1 MPGGFGEALNLA
13 LHAITTTGPYGMK
26 ILLVDDHVVVREG
39 VRRLLADITPV
50 VLHEASSGEEALASF
65 RALAPDLIILDLNLA
80 GIGGLEL
87 LRRLLSEDDK
97 ARVVVFSMHSEP
109 LYAARALRLG
119 ARGYVSK
126 SAGADELVTAVTLV
140 GEGGRYVEREIA
152 SELAFTQLSTEDPL
166 QQLTMREIEILRLLG
181 EGNSLAEIAHTIGIA
196 YKTVANTCSIIK
208 NKLGVGR
215 TADLIRVAMEMK

>member
-1 MPGGFGEALNLA
+1 
-13 LHAITTTGPYGMK
+13 MK
-26 ILLVDDHVVVREG
+26 ILLIDDHIVVREG
-39 VRRLLADITPV
+39 VRRLLAEISEMQ
-50 VLHEASSGEEALASF
+50 LFEASTGEEALATF
-65 RALAPDLIILDLNLA
+65 RRLAPDLILLDLNLT

-126 SAGADELVTAVTLV
+126 SAGADELVMAVTRV
-140 GEGGRYVEREIA
+140 AEGGRYVERQIA
-152 SELAFTQLSTEDPL
+152 SELAFTQLSAEDPL

-181 EGNSLAEIAHTIGIA
+181 EGNSLAEIAQTIGIA

-215 TADLIRVAMEMK
+215 TADLIRVAIEMK